1 MAQET
6 WQDRLPDSREPRN
19 GTTRERRSRRLI
31 DRITREVLVREAV
44 IDSPATFNQ
53 ILFIVKFRRD
63 TDTIKVVQ
71 VRYHDDGE
79 D

>member
-1 MAQET
+1 
-6 WQDRLPDSREPRN
+6 
-19 GTTRERRSRRLI
+19 
-31 DRITREVLVREAV
+31 LVREAV